1 MYDFQL
7 STTIAHMVS
16 YITYQATNI
25 ISTSSKGSEMIH
37 AMFSGHNKM
46 KYKATTKTKRNQLL
60 GYLKILT
67 ESTIQLERNTKGVYS
82 ENNND

>member
-1 MYDFQL
+1 
-7 STTIAHMVS
+7 
-16 YITYQATNI
+16 
-25 ISTSSKGSEMIH
+25 MIH